1 MHDLLSKEQYEQLR
15 KNPKEFLEF
24 LNQFADIPKA
34 SREEEIKEL
43 QEVIAL
49 KVDNIEHKT

>member
-1 MHDLLSKEQYEQLR
+1 MHDLLSKEQYEKLR

-24 LNQFADIPKA
+24 LNQFADTPKA

-43 QEVIAL
+43 KEVIAL